1 MNLDTL
7 IQVVEGKLLN
17 EGIKRKINKI
27 KIDSRK
33 INKNDAFI
41 ALKGNNLD
49 GHDYIKEALKRKAG
63 AIIVSK
69 EINIKTKVPI
79 VLVEDTY
86 DSLIKIGTFFRS
98 KYDTLVVGITGSIGK
113 TTTKEIVSDILS
125 HKYKVLKSEKNYN
138 NHIGIPLTLTKLNN
152 TYDICVLE
160 MGMNHLGEI
169 SKLSKMI
176 KPDIAVITNIGSSH
190 IGNLGSKK
198 NILKAKMEITD
209 GIDDGVLLVNEKDKL
224 LKKAKYNKKIKCNL
238 KPYDI
243 KIKDKLYF
251 KLKINNKVNE
261 FCINTLNKDLIMN
274 FLLAIK
280 IGLLLDV
287 DIEDIKAALSN
298 YQMPNNRMNIIEKN
312 TTKIINDSYNASLES
327 TLSSLKVLKNEK
339 NKKLIILGDIL
350 ELGRYSI
357 KTHKKIGKYLK
368 KIRNKEVILVGE
380 NIKVIKNKN
389 YKYFNN
395 YEEVINY
402 IKDINLDNTSIL
414 VKASRRVNLDKV
426 VNYLV
431 DN

>member
-7 IQVVEGKLLN
+7 IQVVEGRLINK
-17 EGIKRKINKI
+17 GIKRKVNKI

-33 INKNDAFI
+33 INKGDIFI

-49 GHDYIKEALKRKAG
+49 GHDYIKEALKRKVS

-79 VLVEDTY
+79 ILVEDTY

-98 KYDTLVVGITGSIGK
+98 KYDTLVIGITGSIGK
-113 TTTKEIVSDILS
+113 TTTKEIVGDILS
-125 HKYKVLKSEKNYN
+125 RKYKVLKSEKNYN

-176 KPDIAVITNIGSSH
+176 KPDIAVITNIGTSH

-209 GIDDGVLLVNEKDKL
+209 GIDDGVLLVNEKDNL

-261 FCINTLNKDLIMN
+261 FCINTLNKDLIIN
-274 FLLAIK
+274 FIIAIK

-287 DIEDIKAALSN
+287 DIEDIKTSLSN

-350 ELGRYSI
+350 ELGKYSNKI
-357 KTHKKIGKYLK
+357 HKKIGKYLK
-368 KIRNKEVILVGE
+368 KIRNKEAILVGE

-402 IKDINLDNTSIL
+402 IKDIDLNNTSIL
-414 VKASRRVNLDKV
+414 VKASRRMNLDKV